1 MITSRDL
8 LNQYVMTFLKISF
21 LLRHAMKIGQIPNG
35 VCPIFISK
43 KTAKSRRISCGF
55 FLGS

>member
-21 LLRHAMKIGQIPNG
+21 LLRHANKPVDRM
-35 VCPIFISK
+35 VDRLF
-43 KTAKSRRISCGF
+43 RV
-55 FLGS
+55 

>member
-21 LLRHAMKIGQIPNG
+21 LLRHAMISGQIPNG
-35 VCPIFISK
+35 VCPLFISK
-43 KTAKSRRISCGF
+43 SNDKSCRISCGF